1 MSWSERKFDEL
12 HSSWF
17 RDRFDNRHKLTLTAS
32 YRITENIDINA
43 TWNFHSGNRV
53 TVPEHIVNLPGTGT
67 KFLFSEPYNA
77 KMPDYHRL
85 DLSCNFHKKTKRGNE
100 SIWNI
105 SIYNAYCRMNPIFM
119 RTTINLENK
128 PVATVYSLVPI
139 IPSFSYT
146 LKF

>member
-1 MSWSERKFDEL
+1 MEFSQRQP
-12 HSSWF
+12 
-17 RDRFDNRHKLTLTAS
+17 RDSPGA
-32 YRITENIDINA
+32 YCQP
-43 TWNFHSGNRV
+43 SGNRDKISV
-53 TVPEHIVNLPGTGT
+53 FRT
-67 KFLFSEPYNA
+67 YNA

-105 SIYNAYCRMNPIFM
+105 SIYNAYCRMNPILM